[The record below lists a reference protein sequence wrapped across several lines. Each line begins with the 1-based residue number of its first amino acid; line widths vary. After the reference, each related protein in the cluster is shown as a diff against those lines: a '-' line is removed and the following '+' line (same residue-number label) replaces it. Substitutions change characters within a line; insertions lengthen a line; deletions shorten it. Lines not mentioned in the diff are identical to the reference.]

1 MWARILA
8 TAYLAF
14 DFLFLGI
21 SEPDRAGLK
30 RTVVSERFGATLR
43 ITENSGICETI
54 PGVHTVSGY
63 VDTGNNQN
71 YWFWFFSARQN
82 TNAPKIPFVVWF
94 NGENGPCKV
103 NSDKKTTTLNTHS
116 WNEVANVLYVDQ
128 PIGAD
133 FSHGTETTMTSDGA
147 ALLIWQM
154 LQAFFEAFP
163 IYEGRELIFA
173 TEGYGGHYGPA
184 FASFFDTQTRSSGVA
199 PSRVKSSPSAR

>member
-21 SEPDRAGLK
+21 SELDRADLK
-30 RTVVSERFGATLR
+30 RTVVSERFSATLR
-43 ITENSGICETI
+43 ITENSGICETT
-54 PGVHTVSGY
+54 PGIHTVSGY

-82 TNAPKIPFVVWF
+82 MSAPKIPFVVWF
-94 NGENGPCKV
+94 NGGPGCSSMNGLFQENGPCKV

-128 PIGAD
+128 PIGAS
-133 FSHGTETTMTSDGA
+133 FSHGTETTITSGGA
-147 ALLIWQM
+147 ALLIW
-154 LQAFFEAFP
+154 
-163 IYEGRELIFA
+163 
-173 TEGYGGHYGPA
+173 
-184 FASFFDTQTRSSGVA
+184 
-199 PSRVKSSPSAR
+199 